1 VCWDVFDNI
10 TISHISHCGK
20 YVCAHL
26 FVFVCEFVCVLILLS
41 AQNDHPIFNL
51 VSSHLLACVAFVPIV
66 IGLFFFMFAVFDDD
80 YVIAFF
86 FMVNLWLTETFT
98 LIFVRT
104 RPSTSFYGGFVG
116 TYLFIF
122 YGM

>member
-1 VCWDVFDNI
+1 MW
-10 TISHISHCGK
+10 
-20 YVCAHL
+20 
-26 FVFVCEFVCVLILLS
+26 
-41 AQNDHPIFNL
+41 QNDLPIFNL

-104 RPSTSFYGGFVG
+104 RPSTAFYGGFVG

-122 YGM
+122 YGMEYGSFSSPKFLHVLSFLPKKNSPVPVFDYLA